1 MQETQLQSLGIL
13 SLSLR
18 RNKCLKAVFVE
29 DLRFH
34 QSPSLRNH
42 SIDPLIADERW
53 NIADIPMNP
62 VDILQVPP
70 SAQIINQYLQSK
82 ITPLVSPHFTFL

>member
-13 SLSLR
+13 SLSLW
-18 RNKCLKAVFVE
+18 RNKCMKAVFVE

-34 QSPSLRNH
+34 QPPSLRNH
-42 SIDPLIADERW
+42 SIDPLIAGERW

-62 VDILQVPP
+62 VGILLVSP
-70 SAQIINQYLQSK
+70 SRQIINQY
-82 ITPLVSPHFTFL
+82 V